1 MTLFMRAVLLFLLL
15 ALIAGCSVPDP
26 FVEEPQPAP
35 AQGAQIVLNVGA
47 PAQPTQQEEPAVAKQ
62 ALAASIVHFDIVAKK
77 YSFTPSRLEVKKGDT
92 IEITLTSSDVEHG
105 FRIPPFNVDEKI
117 AHGESKTFSFV
128 ADQEGEFPFSCSVYC
143 GSGHGDMAG
152 LLVVMA

>member
-1 MTLFMRAVLLFLLL
+1 MRLVTLFLFMVF
-15 ALIAGCSVPDP
+15 IAGCSVPDP
-26 FVEEPQPAP
+26 FAEETQPAP
-35 AQGAQIVLNVGA
+35 VQGAQQIVLNVGSPSA
-47 PAQPTQQEEPAVAKQ
+47 PEKETAK
-62 ALAASIVHFDIVAKK
+62 VHFDIVAKK
-77 YSFTPSRLEVKKGDT
+77 YSFTPARLEVKKGNT

-117 AHGESKTFSFV
+117 APGESKTFSFV

-143 GSGHGDMAG
+143 GSGHSDMSG